1 MWEVQ
6 SWLVC
11 RRKTCIEAASAS
23 GSDTGPGGAA
33 WHAANAASA
42 ATRSNVRNGN
52 GPVRHN
58 LGAPPSGSHVSKASF
73 VRLGHRDDLVGN
85 DDDTGGCVRNKG
97 AVEGGTR

>member
-23 GSDTGPGGAA
+23 GSDTGPVGAA

-42 ATRSNVRNGN
+42 ATRSDVRNGN
-52 GPVRHN
+52 GPGMLN
-58 LGAPPSGSHVSKASF
+58 LGAHPSGSHVSKASF
-73 VRLGHRDDLVGN
+73 VRLGHRDEHVWN
-85 DDDTGGCVRNKG
+85 DDHTLPNAERIAPGIEVV
-97 AVEGGTR
+97 A